1 MTRERIVIALGV
13 SAATIAF
20 GCSAAAAQTA
30 ASPFTDAQVQAG
42 RGAYAS
48 YCASCHGLD
57 LNGMGHFPALT
68 GKAFVSEWG
77 GRTTHDLY
85 EKIRGT
91 MPFCAGGTLDD
102 NSYAAIVALIL
113 KTNGAAAGSQPF
125 TTNTSLTISTI
136 VN

>member
-1 MTRERIVIALGV
+1 MACKLIVFALGA
-13 SAATIAF
+13 SAATIGF
-20 GCSAAAAQTA
+20 GFSAAVAQTA
-30 ASPFTDAQVQAG
+30 PSPFTDAQVQAG

-48 YCASCHGLD
+48 YCASCHGAD
-57 LNGMGHFPALT
+57 LNGTGHFPALT

-85 EKIRGT
+85 EKIRDT

-113 KTNGAAAGSQPF
+113 QTNGAVAGSQPF
-125 TTNTSLTISTI
+125 AADTTLTISTI
-136 VN
+136 VK